1 MVKNLLLSTDSY
13 KTSHFNQYP
22 PGASK
27 ITSYIEARSGE
38 GLQDVVFFGLQAA
51 MIEYFENPITRWD
64 VDEAESIIKGSGLPF
79 NRTGFDYMVEAFG
92 GYAPIKIDAI
102 PEGSV
107 VPRGTPLVTIENV
120 GGPKTLWATSY
131 FETLLLRGIW
141 YPTTVASLSY
151 SIRKTIA
158 SYWLKT
164 VDEDN
169 MGGMDFALHDFGAR
183 GATSGESAAIGGLAH
198 LLNFSGTDTL
208 EANLAGR
215 DYYDTDG
222 QVVGYSIPAAEHSTI
237 TSWGQARETEAYANI
252 LTNYPTGLVAVVSD
266 SYDLFH
272 AVNNIWGVALKDDVV
287 SRQGRVVVR
296 PDSGDPIEITLKTV
310 EALGAKFGFT
320 VNSKGYKV
328 LPDYIRMIQGD
339 GVTAVTIGAIL
350 NNFAVHGWS
359 AENIAFGM
367 GGGLLQQVNRDTLR
381 FAMKACEIDI
391 NDTTYPV
398 SKRPA
403 TDPSKGSMAW
413 RQYVY
418 EDRGRI
424 FPSPVID
431 SDQGDRLDR
440 MVYEARENHGLRTL
454 YRESFFDIKKR
465 VNSHFWK

>member
-22 PGASK
+22 PGATK
-27 ITSYIEARSGE
+27 ITSYIEARAGD

-51 MIEYFENPITRWD
+51 MIQYFENPITKWD
-64 VDEAESIIKGSGLPF
+64 VDEAEAIIKASGLPF
-79 NRTGFDYMVEAFG
+79 NRVGFDHMVDVYG
-92 GYAPIKIDAI
+92 GYAPIEVSAI

-120 GGPKTLWATSY
+120 GGAKSVWATSY

-151 SIRKTIA
+151 SIRKIMSNYWIA
-158 SYWLKT
+158 T
-164 VDEDN
+164 VDGDA
-169 MGGMDFALHDFGAR
+169 MGGLDFALHDFGAR

-215 DYYDTDG
+215 DFYDTDG
-222 QVVGYSIPAAEHSTI
+222 QVVGFSIPAAEHSTI
-237 TSWGQARETEAYANI
+237 TSWGQERETEAYENI
-252 LTNYPTGLVAVVSD
+252 LTNYPTGIVAVVSD
-266 SYDLFH
+266 SYDLFN

-287 SRQGRVVVR
+287 SRQGRVVIR

-320 VNSKGYKV
+320 INSKGYKV

-403 TDPSKGSMAW
+403 TDPSKGSKAW

-431 SDQGDRLDR
+431 ADQGDRLDR

-454 YRESFFDIKKR
+454 YRESFFDIKQR
-465 VNSHFWK
+465 VNKAFWK